1 MITTIQVTTN
11 GNMHRLAPTTNHP
24 EACPHVLQLAW
35 SISDASGKLIDI
47 KSTILA
53 RTEIRHWDEKTL
65 KRLGYAPEEIL
76 QIGKNPLDAYTE
88 LLQTLRKTNLLVGFN
103 LQSTLSPILADLLR
117 LRMIYQFSQP
127 AMLDLQSIGQYHCEL
142 TGIFGPQ
149 KPDLPTLFAHI
160 TGNEP
165 PIPPSQMTAID
176 QAMATQEML
185 AIMIQK
191 GNIQLTANYKARPK
205 AYRYIP
211 YPKNCIQL

>member
-11 GNMHRLAPTTNHP
+11 GTMHRLAPTTNHP

-35 SISDASGKLIDI
+35 SISDASGKLLDI

-53 RTEIRHWDEKTL
+53 RTEIQHWDEKTL
-65 KRLGYAPEEIL
+65 TRLGYPPEEIL

-88 LLQTLRKTNLLVGFN
+88 LLLTLRKTRLLVGFN

-127 AMLDLQSIGQYHCEL
+127 AMLDLQTIGQYHCEM
-142 TGIFGPQ
+142 TGLFGPQ
-149 KPDLPTLFAHI
+149 KPDLQTLFAHI
-160 TGNEP
+160 TGSEL
-165 PIPPSQMTAID
+165 PIPPEQMAAID
-176 QAMATQEML
+176 QTMATQEIMST
-185 AIMIQK
+185 MIQA
-191 GNIQLTANYKARPK
+191 GHIQLTANYKARPK